1 MKVILQAHEP
11 QARAFG
17 DVEMRK
23 VAPQVR
29 KPRLRLNPVVSDFR
43 LFHAL

>member
-1 MKVILQAHEP
+1 MKIVLHSHEP

-17 DVEMRK
+17 DVEM
-23 VAPQVR
+23 PQVAKLVR
-29 KPRLRLNPVVSDFR
+29 RPRIRLNPVVSDFR